1 MCFRLH
7 SFQRG
12 KISTAVHHES
22 TARLGF
28 ETVSKFPKKLSVIDH
43 HCHHTK

>member
-12 KISTAVHHES
+12 KIGTAVYHES
-22 TARLGF
+22 TARQGF
-28 ETVSKFPKKLSVIDH
+28 ETLYKFPKKLSVINH
-43 HCHHTK
+43 Y